1 MIVHSFKIGFLKV
14 LDRFNLITINNNRMS
29 TVIKNSAIIAYIKI
43 ELSLIN
49 DRIKYYQNDIDLKK
63 DSEKYFQLMEK
74 LNDNK
79 MIVERI
85 LRVSESLF
93 KEE

>member
-1 MIVHSFKIGFLKV
+1 
-14 LDRFNLITINNNRMS
+14 MS

-49 DRIKYYQNDIDLKK
+49 DRIKYYQSDIDLKK

-85 LRVSESLF
+85 LKVSETLF
-93 KEE
+93 EEQQL